1 MRLART
7 LFRRFPRIGR
17 EVAAHVAPH
26 QGYIDGVSHTH
37 VTGWVCNF
45 ADPAERVTH
54 EVVLEHTHEVLL
66 TAKADR
72 FLPGLK
78 ELGVG
83 DGAHGFYHRLPRR
96 LSQAEQDQLQVRV
109 VPNGKKLARASTV
122 ATVYQP
128 LAFFIMDIV
137 DNCNLRCPFCLYNY
151 EGVNKTNL
159 MTEDAIDAAI
169 RFAPYA
175 ADGAFW
181 YSCLHEP
188 TMHPRFTEYLRK
200 MPPLQRRTIFYT
212 TNLARRMPEEYYEML
227 ANSGIHHINVSIES
241 LDPLIYER
249 MRKGARHRIFKENWD
264 ILLAAFQRGK
274 APPKLRYIMMAYK
287 ANFREIPSLVEHL
300 LTERGGAEIEVR
312 YTYDEPHIPAD
323 FKQSEYLDE
332 AEWLWL
338 RDQLAHR
345 SGSTVMLS
353 MPPGVGE
360 PKAQSGES
368 TAVQAPTSPP
378 LPVAADDDTPPG
390 FLPGRYGIRL
400 IWNGQMEIR
409 RVWGGSGPPTP
420 SEVLL
425 KTIDVRDIGDPE
437 AFLAS
442 LPI

>member
-1 MRLART
+1 M
-7 LFRRFPRIGR
+7 
-17 EVAAHVAPH
+17 
-26 QGYIDGVSHTH
+26 
-37 VTGWVCNF
+37 
-45 ADPAERVTH
+45 
-54 EVVLEHTHEVLL
+54 
-66 TAKADR
+66 
-72 FLPGLK
+72 
-78 ELGVG
+78 
-83 DGAHGFYHRLPRR
+83 
-96 LSQAEQDQLQVRV
+96 
-109 VPNGKKLARASTV
+109 
-122 ATVYQP
+122 
-128 LAFFIMDIV
+128 
-137 DNCNLRCPFCLYNY
+137 
-151 EGVNKTNL
+151 
-159 MTEDAIDAAI
+159 
-169 RFAPYA
+169 
-175 ADGAFW
+175 
-181 YSCLHEP
+181 
-188 TMHPRFTEYLRK
+188 
-200 MPPLQRRTIFYT
+200 
-212 TNLARRMPEEYYEML
+212 
-227 ANSGIHHINVSIES
+227 
-241 LDPLIYER
+241 
-249 MRKGARHRIFKENWD
+249 
-264 ILLAAFQRGK
+264 
-274 APPKLRYIMMAYK
+274 
-287 ANFREIPSLVEHL
+287 

>member
-7 LFRRFPRIGR
+7 LFRHFPRLGR
-17 EVAAHVAPH
+17 TVAAQVAPH

-45 ADPAERVTH
+45 ADPTERVRH
-54 EVVLEHTHEVLL
+54 EILLENTGEVLL
-66 TAKADR
+66 RAQADR

-83 DGAHGFYHRLPRR
+83 DGVHGFYHRLPRSLTR
-96 LSQAEQDQLQVRV
+96 AEQEQLTVRV
-109 VPNGKKLARASTV
+109 VSSKKKLPRADSV

-128 LAFFIMDIV
+128 LAFVIMDIV
-137 DNCNLRCPFCLYNY
+137 DNCNLRCPFCLYDY
-151 EGVNKTNL
+151 EGVHKTNL
-159 MTEDAIDAAI
+159 MSEGTIDAAL

-188 TMHPRFTEYLRK
+188 TMHPKFIEYLRK
-200 MPPLQRRTIFYT
+200 MPPLHRRTIFYT
-212 TNLARRMPEEYYEML
+212 TNLARRMPEAYYEML
-227 ANSGIHHINVSIES
+227 ANSGIHHINISIES
-241 LDPLIYER
+241 RDPAIYER
-249 MRKGARHRIFKENWD
+249 MRKGARHRIFQENWD
-264 ILLAAFQRGK
+264 ILLDAFRRGR

-287 ANFREIPSLVEHL
+287 SNFREIPSLVEHL
-300 LTERGGAEIEVR
+300 LTERDGSEIEVR
-312 YTYDEPHIPAD
+312 YTYDEAHIPAD
-323 FKQSEYLDE
+323 FKQAEYLDE
-332 AEWLWL
+332 DEWIWL

-345 SGSTVMLS
+345 TGSSVILS

-360 PKAQSGES
+360 PKTTPAE
-368 TAVQAPTSPP
+368 PP
-378 LPVAADDDTPPG
+378 PPPASNDDTPPG
-390 FLPGRYGIRL
+390 YLPGRYGFRL
-400 IWNGQMEIR
+400 LWDGKLEVR
-409 RVWGGSGPPTP
+409 RVWGGSGPPVP

-425 KTIDVRDIGDPE
+425 ATTNVRDIPNAE

>member
-1 MRLART
+1 M
-7 LFRRFPRIGR
+7 
-17 EVAAHVAPH
+17 APH
-26 QGYIDGVSHTH
+26 QGYIDGISHAH

-45 ADPAERVTH
+45 ADPTERVRH
-54 EVVLEHTHEVLL
+54 EAVLENTGEVLL
-66 TAKADR
+66 HGQADR
-72 FLPGLK
+72 YLPGLK

-83 DGAHGFYHRLPRR
+83 DGAHGFYHKLPRT
-96 LSQAEQDQLQVRV
+96 LTAAEQDQLRVRV
-109 VPNGKKLARASTV
+109 VPNGKKLGRASTV
-122 ATVYQP
+122 TTVYQP
-128 LAFFIMDIV
+128 LAFVIMDIV
-137 DNCNLRCPFCLYNY
+137 DNCNLRCPFCLYDY
-151 EGVNKTNL
+151 EGVHKTNL
-159 MTEDAIDAAI
+159 MTEETIDAAV

-212 TNLARRMPEEYYEML
+212 TNLARRMPDEYYEML

-241 LDPLIYER
+241 LDPAIYER

-264 ILLAAFQRGK
+264 ILLDAFRRGK

-287 ANFREIPSLVEHL
+287 ANFQEIPSLVEHL

-312 YTYDEPHIPAD
+312 YTYDEPHIAAD
-323 FKQSEYLDE
+323 FKKAEYLD
-332 AEWLWL
+332 AQEWLWL
-338 RDQLAHR
+338 RDRLAHR
-345 SGSTVMLS
+345 IGSAVMLS

-360 PKAQSGES
+360 P
-368 TAVQAPTSPP
+368 TQAPVSEPATSDAVRTEVP
-378 LPVAADDDTPPG
+378 AGGTPRG
-390 FLPGRYGIRL
+390 FLPGRYGFRL
-400 IWNGQMEIR
+400 TWDGTLEVR

-425 KTIDVRDIGDPE
+425 TTANVRDIADAE
-437 AFLAS
+437 AFLRN

>member
-26 QGYIDGVSHTH
+26 QGYIDGLSHTH

-45 ADPAERVTH
+45 ADGTERVQH
-54 EVVLEHTHEVLL
+54 EAILENTGEVLL
-66 TAKADR
+66 RAQADR

-96 LSQAEQDQLQVRV
+96 LTLAEQAQLRVRV
-109 VPNGKKLARASTV
+109 VANGKKLTRADTMS
-122 ATVYQP
+122 TVYQP
-128 LAFFIMDIV
+128 LAFVIMDIV

-159 MTEDAIDAAI
+159 MNEETIDAAV

-212 TNLARRMPEEYYEML
+212 TNLARRMPSEYYEML
-227 ANSGIHHINVSIES
+227 ANSGIHHINISIES
-241 LDPLIYER
+241 RDPAIYER
-249 MRKGARHRIFKENWD
+249 MRKGARHRIFMENWD
-264 ILLAAFQRGK
+264 ILLDAFRRGQ

-300 LTERGGAEIEVR
+300 LTARGGSEIEVR
-312 YTYDEPHIPAD
+312 YTYDEAHIPAD
-323 FKQSEYLDE
+323 FKQAEYLDE
-332 AEWLWL
+332 PDWLWL

-345 SGSTVMLS
+345 NGSTVMLS
-353 MPPGVGE
+353 MPPGVGQ
-360 PKAQSGES
+360 PQGAPAAAAQPVAE
-368 TAVQAPTSPP
+368 SPP
-378 LPVAADDDTPPG
+378 QPLARPDDTPPG
-390 FLPGRYGIRL
+390 FLPGRYGFRL
-400 IWNGQMEIR
+400 IWDGTLEVR
-409 RVWGGSGPPTP
+409 RLWGGSGPPVP

-425 KTIDVRDIGDPE
+425 TTVNVRDVGDPE
-437 AFLAS
+437 AFLMS

>member
-7 LFRRFPRIGR
+7 LFRHFPRLGR
-17 EVAAHVAPH
+17 TVAAQVAPH

-45 ADPAERVTH
+45 ADPTERVRH
-54 EVVLEHTHEVLL
+54 EVVLENTGEVLL
-66 TAKADR
+66 RAQADR

-83 DGAHGFYHRLPRR
+83 DGMHGFYHRLPRSLTR
-96 LSQAEQDQLQVRV
+96 AEQNQLTVRV
-109 VPNGKKLARASTV
+109 VTSGKKLPRADSV

-128 LAFFIMDIV
+128 LAFVIMDIV
-137 DNCNLRCPFCLYNY
+137 DNCNLRCPFCLYDY
-151 EGVNKTNL
+151 EGVHKTNL
-159 MTEDAIDAAI
+159 MSEDTINAAL

-188 TMHPRFTEYLRK
+188 TMHPKFTEYLRK

-212 TNLARRMPEEYYEML
+212 TNLARRMPDEYYEML
-227 ANSGIHHINVSIES
+227 ANSGIHHINISIES
-241 LDPLIYER
+241 RDPTIYER

-264 ILLAAFQRGK
+264 ILLDAFRRGR

-287 ANFREIPSLVEHL
+287 SNVREIPSLVEHL
-300 LTERGGAEIEVR
+300 LTERDGSEIEVR
-312 YTYDEPHIPAD
+312 YTYDEAHIPAD
-323 FKQSEYLDE
+323 FKQAEYLDE

-345 SGSTVMLS
+345 TGSSVMLS
-353 MPPGVGE
+353 MPPGIGE
-360 PKAQSGES
+360 PETTPAE
-368 TAVQAPTSPP
+368 APPPP
-378 LPVAADDDTPPG
+378 LPASNDDTPPG
-390 FLPGRYGIRL
+390 FLPGRYGFRL
-400 IWNGQMEIR
+400 LWDGKLEVR
-409 RVWGGSGPPTP
+409 RVWGGSGTPVP
-420 SEVLL
+420 SEIMLA
-425 KTIDVRDIGDPE
+425 TTNVRDIPDAE
-437 AFLAS
+437 AFLAG